1 MDYKIALIRG
11 DGIGPEIVNE
21 AVGVIDAVGE
31 RFGHT
36 FSYTDVDLG
45 GCATDKYGVSYPEGT
60 AEKCRACDAVLLGAV
75 GGPKWGPD
83 RPAEE
88 RPETALLA
96 IRKDLGMPICVT
108 PHCVQHWWTLRR

>member
-21 AVGVIDAVGE
+21 AVGIIDAVGE

-45 GCATDKYGVSYPEGT
+45 GCAAPATLCCWVPSEVPSGDRTGLPLS
-60 AEKCRACDAVLLGAV
+60 
-75 GGPKWGPD
+75 GPKPLCW
-83 RPAEE
+83 RSE
-88 RPETALLA
+88 RISAC
-96 IRKDLGMPICVT
+96 MPICVM
-108 PHCVQHWWTLRR
+108 PHCVRHWWTPRR